1 LCWTGFAT
9 PFVTLNIAYR
19 SGYLKRHG
27 RGCKPR
33 PAQKRHG
40 RGCKPRPAQIDFI
53 KILCWTGFATPSV
66 TLNIAYRSGYL
77 KRHGRGCKPRPAQDS
92 SQSLSLYVLHLAGHG
107 LISEDDPLSASL
119 VMGDHE
125 KLDARTILHSPLRA
139 QVVFDPLGL
148 VSAFF
153 MRGAQC
159 LCVCFIRLG

>member
-1 LCWTGFAT
+1 
-9 PFVTLNIAYR
+9 
-19 SGYLKRHG
+19 
-27 RGCKPR
+27 
-33 PAQKRHG
+33 
-40 RGCKPRPAQIDFI
+40 
-53 KILCWTGFATPSV
+53 
-66 TLNIAYRSGYL
+66 
-77 KRHGRGCKPRPAQDS
+77 
-92 SQSLSLYVLHLAGHG
+92 
-107 LISEDDPLSASL
+107 